1 MAWKRRRRRVPGGAA
16 GVWLAGVLTLAGCG
30 GGPSSPTPTGP
41 AVVEFTGEVVEP
53 YEDWKSVRGVPGAT
67 VTLRGGQVDGW
78 TAETDAEGHF
88 AFAGYP
94 ACEQGS
100 VECRLRRIRVEKAGY
115 EAREESLDEPYFLV
129 PHEGGQLRRLGWRRD
144 FRKIPIGH
152 AWPPDPQLE
161 RLRAEVRAMDPVWL
175 VLWDAD
181 ADADAAGSPFN
192 WGGQYR
198 QGLLIINTSQ
208 PDWWIKA
215 AIVHEY
221 CHAHQDWMVDPAEY
235 GPITRWE
242 DTPEA
247 AAFAVAE
254 AADRAAGRDAVS
266 RRPSLNE
273 RAAEVCGMFYYDHPR
288 VIGLDWLL
296 ANGPR
301 QYEWADTW
309 LSRR

>member
-1 MAWKRRRRRVPGGAA
+1 MDGG
-16 GVWLAGVLTLAGCG
+16 
-30 GGPSSPTPTGP
+30 
-41 AVVEFTGEVVEP
+41 
-53 YEDWKSVRGVPGAT
+53 
-67 VTLRGGQVDGW
+67 DGYG
-78 TAETDAEGHF
+78 GHF

-129 PHEGGQLRRLGWRRD
+129 PPEGGQLRRLGWRRD

-221 CHAHQDWMVDPAEY
+221 CHAHQDWVIDPVDYYTALSSHWP
-235 GPITRWE
+235 
-242 DTPEA
+242 DTPEGK
-247 AAFAVAE
+247 AFAAAE
-254 AADRAAGRDAVS
+254 AADLAAGHDSVS
-266 RRPSLNE
+266 RRHSLVE
-273 RAAEVCGMFYYDHPR
+273 RSAEVCEMFYYDHPR
-288 VIGLDWLL
+288 VIGLDHLRK
-296 ANGPR
+296 NGPR